1 MPPINKLNYLFQT
14 LSPAKKIGQII
25 DENLVGVSSVENIV
39 DCVDSERYDEEA
51 PRKKRVPRRILHFSD
66 GTIEEYRYSGDQ
78 KNRPF
83 QIQNNCHLDFFWIGM
98 YVCMY
103 LFMSLK

>member
-14 LSPAKKIGQII
+14 LSPAKKIGQAI
-25 DENLVGVSSVENIV
+25 DENLVGVSSVENLV
-39 DCVDSERYDEEA
+39 DNVDTKRYDEEA

-78 KNRPF
+78 KTIPSKF
-83 QIQNNCHLDFFWIGM
+83 KIIAILTFFDWYESCYI
-98 YVCMY
+98 
-103 LFMSLK
+103 LL